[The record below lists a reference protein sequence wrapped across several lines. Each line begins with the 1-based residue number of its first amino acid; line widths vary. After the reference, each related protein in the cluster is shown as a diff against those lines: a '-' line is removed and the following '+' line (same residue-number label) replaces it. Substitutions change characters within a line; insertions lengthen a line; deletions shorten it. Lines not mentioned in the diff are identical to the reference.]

1 MCVYVCIYLY
11 MYVCVYICEKI
22 IKKSKRM
29 ISSKVSIVVP
39 SGKKGGDD
47 VKDAGRLI
55 DRTSD

>member
-1 MCVYVCIYLY
+1 
-11 MYVCVYICEKI
+11 MYVSTYICMCVYICEKI

-29 ISSKVSIVVP
+29 ISSKVSTAVP